1 MEYSLIAQPVSE
13 INALDHSRRP
23 LVAFDKGNSL
33 EHIFD
38 VAMSPIFAFN
48 S

>member
-1 MEYSLIAQPVSE
+1 
-13 INALDHSRRP
+13 
-23 LVAFDKGNSL
+23 VAFDKGNSL